1 MEKHLVIDHVKFSYE
16 GLFNPAELYN
26 VVAQWFYDKGWDW
39 WEKKNQEMSLPSGKQ
54 IYLILEPWKSVS
66 DYYKLQLKLKIIMI
80 DMKEVEVEH
89 DGKPVKL
96 MQGVVRMTIDGWL
109 LSDREKKW
117 NNQPILWF
125 LSFVLEKY
133 FFKRHFEKFVTW
145 LKSDADDVYTHVK
158 NYLNT
163 FKYTYQH

>member
-1 MEKHLVIDHVKFSYE
+1 MTDL
-16 GLFNPAELYN
+16 
-26 VVAQWFYDKGWDW
+26 
-39 WEKKNQEMSLPSGKQ
+39 
-54 IYLILEPWKSVS
+54 
-66 DYYKLQLKLKIIMI
+66 
-80 DMKEVEVEH
+80 KEVEVEH